1 MWTAIRDPLFDESE
15 VLERGAGQ
23 RLRFFH
29 ARGFLAGAANA
40 DSQEHLS
47 FKYVERT
54 GNRTGDPIGLLA
66 KTGNGTWL
74 AALSLVRSR
83 ASLRIC
89 LRPILCRFPPRES
102 GTASAKVPGRSAR
115 PDAGDQTQSVTG

>member
-1 MWTAIRDPLFDESE
+1 MWIAVRDSLFDECE

-29 ARGFLAGAANA
+29 ARGFLAGTADA

-47 FKYVERT
+47 FKYIERA

-74 AALSLVRSR
+74 AALSLSFEVELLYVFACGRFFVAFHLGRVELLLPKFPGGQRGRTQGIRRS
-83 ASLRIC
+83 
-89 LRPILCRFPPRES
+89 
-102 GTASAKVPGRSAR
+102 
-115 PDAGDQTQSVTG
+115 Q